1 MLGRLSFPTEMGVGE
16 TALME
21 CLLNMAGPPLS
32 TALILRL
39 PVRKPRRLM
48 GGGDVSECPSRDGTR
63 ARVTPALCSLPGACR
78 RLLAS

>member
-21 CLLNMAGPPLS
+21 CLLKMAGPLLS
-32 TALILRL
+32 AALILRL
-39 PVRKPRRLM
+39 PVRKPRRLV
-48 GGGDVSECPSRDGTR
+48 GGGDMSERPSWEGVR